1 MSLSLAPEAG
11 YVDAELNYLR
21 PTTLRPVNYAVTP
34 PTGVPQ
40 RGGEVDTR
48 RVRIFDARR
57 ATQAPSLDRNG
68 FEVRAHHSELSDFTD
83 DAQIRSTY
91 YAEAEQL
98 IKSVTGAAKV
108 VVFDHTRRYA
118 LPGHSE
124 PGIRETASRVHNDQT
139 FVSGPRRVRDHLPAG
154 EAERRLQK
162 RHAIVN
168 FWRPISYPVQTWP
181 LALCDASSIQ
191 PDDLLPTDLVYA
203 DKVGETYSLVHNPNH
218 RWFYFPRLTPD
229 EVLLLKIYDSRT
241 DGTARLT
248 AHTAFE
254 DPSSPLGAP
263 HRRSIELRTLVFWE

>member
-11 YVDAELNYLR
+11 YVDAELNYLQ

-34 PTGVPQ
+34 PSGVPQ

-68 FEVRAHHSELSDFTD
+68 FEVRAHHSEVSDFTD
-83 DAQIRSTY
+83 DARIRSTY
-91 YAEAEQL
+91 YAEAETL
-98 IKSVTGAAKV
+98 
-108 VVFDHTRRYA
+108 
-118 LPGHSE
+118 
-124 PGIRETASRVHNDQT
+124 
-139 FVSGPRRVRDHLPAG
+139 
-154 EAERRLQK
+154 
-162 RHAIVN
+162 
-168 FWRPISYPVQTWP
+168 
-181 LALCDASSIQ
+181 
-191 PDDLLPTDLVYA
+191 
-203 DKVGETYSLVHNPNH
+203 
-218 RWFYFPRLTPD
+218 
-229 EVLLLKIYDSRT
+229 IYDSRT